1 MSFLEDFEKTL
12 AEKCRQNEPPFC
24 QAACPF
30 RLDIKGL
37 EEKWKKGRFNAAYR
51 TYQNTVG
58 FPGIVAKLCDH
69 PCEKACLRS
78 RLDGAVQLGLLEQAT
93 VAYARR
99 KTPNAYNLP
108 SKGKKIA
115 VIGAGLSG
123 LGCALRLSNKK
134 YEVTVFEKDGFL
146 GGHARSQMD
155 SGEFDAEIENQF
167 QFESIERKLHTE
179 ITDLEKIR
187 ESFDAVYV
195 ATGKNGNRFGLE
207 EDKGGAFATTTPGV
221 FLGGSLTG
229 SNTMKALADGLSASL
244 AIERYLKTGGMNEPV
259 LREGTLLEL
268 GTGGIEPMEPV
279 IPADGR
285 QFSEEEAAAEISRC
299 VKCSCDACMRAC
311 DLMRL
316 HKKTP
321 RRLYEEVYITIHPG
335 TLSRDG
341 TWATRL
347 ISTCDHCGLCKSVCP
362 QHIDFGQFLL
372 ESMRAMHKKGAMPW
386 PFHDFWLRDMEFS
399 SGRAEV
405 CRKPE
410 GVEKSAYA
418 FFPGCQL
425 AASDA
430 AYVTRTYEWLREKQ
444 PDAAIWMTCCGAPA
458 EWSGDEALYQAHLEK
473 LRSEWEELGKPTV
486 IFACPNCR
494 KLFLQYLPE
503 IPGAFLSE
511 VMEEWGLPETSGRT
525 AKAAAAVCGSG
536 KPEDQTVYGLFDPC
550 AGRDFPGLR
559 ESVRRLAEKA
569 GVLFEELPYEGE
581 KARCCG
587 YGGHIHIAAPSH
599 TRHMTQSRSSEK
611 ELPYLT
617 YCVNCRE
624 SFAGQE
630 KEAVHLLD
638 VIFDIGC
645 KDRPSATVTER
656 RQNRLQARKELLE
669 TYWHE
674 KVEEEPHMVDLKV
687 DKELERKLSDSQ
699 ILISDMEQ
707 VIAFCE
713 RENRGATDPET
724 GHQIGHLKIQNMTYW
739 AEYEA
744 LPEGGYRL
752 WNGYAH
758 RMNLEGE

>member
-24 QAACPF
+24 QAVCPF

-58 FPGIVAKLCDH
+58 FPGIVAKLCDR
-69 PCEKACLRS
+69 PCEKACLRA

-93 VAYARR
+93 IAYARR

-115 VIGAGLSG
+115 IIGGGLSG
-123 LGCALRLSNKK
+123 LGCALRLCNKK
-134 YEVTVFEKDGFL
+134 YEVTVFEKADFL
-146 GGHARSQMD
+146 GGHARSLMD
-155 SGEFDAEIENQF
+155 SSEFDGEIENQF
-167 QFESIERKLHTE
+167 QFEDFERQMGTE
-179 ITDLEKIR
+179 ITDLGEIVNR
-187 ESFDAVYV
+187 FDAVYV
-195 ATGKNGNRFGLE
+195 ATGKDGNQFGLE
-207 EDKGGAFATTTPGV
+207 PDPEGAFATTAPGV

-229 SNTMKALADGLSASL
+229 SSTMKALADGLFASL

-268 GTGGIEPMEPV
+268 GTDGIEPAAPV
-279 IPADGR
+279 IPAEG
-285 QFSEEEAAAEISRC
+285 QAFSEEEAEAEISRC

-316 HKKTP
+316 HNKTP

-362 QHIDFGQFLL
+362 QHIDFGTFLL

-399 SGRAEV
+399 SGKAEV

-410 GVEKSAYA
+410 GVEKSPYA

-430 AYVTRTYEWLREKQ
+430 AYVTKTYGWLLEKQ
-444 PDAAIWMTCCGAPA
+444 PDTAIWMTCCGAPA
-458 EWSGDEALYQAHLEK
+458 EWAGDESLYQSYLEK
-473 LRSEWEELGKPTV
+473 LQAEWEELGRPTI

-494 KLFLQYLPE
+494 KLFQQYLPE
-503 IPGAFLSE
+503 MPGVFLSE
-511 VMEEWGLPETSGRT
+511 VMEQWGLPEMKTE
-525 AKAAAAVCGSG
+525 AAGG
-536 KPEDQTVYGLFDPC
+536 NTVYGLFDPC
-550 AGRDFPGLR
+550 AGRDFPELR
-559 ESVRRLAEKA
+559 ESVRRLGKKA
-569 GVLFEELPYEGE
+569 GICFEELPYEGE

-599 TRHMTQSRSSEK
+599 TMYMTKSRSEEK

-624 SFAGQE
+624 SFAGQH
-630 KEAVHLLD
+630 KEAVHFLDLLFGLNS
-638 VIFDIGC
+638 VE
-645 KDRPSATVTER
+645 RPSATVTER
-656 RQNRLQARKELLE
+656 RENRLKARKELLE
-669 TYWHE
+669 TWWHE
-674 KVEEEPHMVDLKV
+674 TVEEESHMDLKV
-687 DKELERKLSDSQ
+687 EKELERKLSDSQ
-699 ILISDMEQ
+699 ILISDMEE
-707 VIAFCE
+707 VITFCE

-724 GHQIGHLKIQNMTYW
+724 GHVIGHLKIQNMTYW
-739 AEYEA
+739 AEYEV